1 MGTDKFKRQINKNK
15 ALKTSTDEVTE
26 SLYEAQEKEEIPY
39 EEPKAAQIMPEPVNE
54 AAPVKKSP
62 GRPKGED
69 TVRKTLYIPDELWY
83 YVQAAVKLNGGN
95 LQTYFNDLIK
105 TDIGRNLE
113 KYKELAELY
122 RSIDSKQ

>member
-39 EEPKAAQIMPEPVNE
+39 EEPKAAQIMPEPVKE
-54 AAPVKKSP
+54 TAHVKKSP

-95 LQTYFNDLIK
+95 LQT
-105 TDIGRNLE
+105 
-113 KYKELAELY
+113 
-122 RSIDSKQ
+122 

>member
-26 SLYEAQEKEEIPY
+26 SLYEAQEKEEIPF
-39 EEPKAAQIMPEPVNE
+39 EEPKAAHIMPEPVKE
-54 AAPVKKSP
+54 TGPVKKSP

-69 TVRKTLYIPDELWY
+69 TIRKTLYIPDELWY